1 MANGTAAGAS
11 SSGILTGSRGV
22 KIDNNA
28 TVTFMSLTAGV
39 TNTMGAAWFGDA
51 TYGQGVTVIKSG
63 DGILRITGTATNANF
78 GSTTANTW
86 RVDQGTLYMSGG
98 DLTLGATNNKVVLN
112 GGTLQASGTTLN
124 SGRTITLNAVAGNTI
139 KPDDNNTLILATAN
153 QLTGSGGFTKTG
165 TGTLTIGAAQNYSGK
180 TTIAAGA
187 LSLSNTGS
195 ISNTSEV
202 NLGTQA
208 SQGTL
213 LLTNKASGYT
223 LGSSQTVSGYG
234 AINIGAGKTVTIAG
248 TLAPG
253 NSAGIITNTGNLTLD
268 STAAI
273 VMELAGSGG
282 VAGTDFDQLQVS
294 GTLTYGGA
302 LSITNFGGYNITTPT
317 NYALFTFAGYSGNF
331 ASVNV
336 EGNALTYSALT
347 TNWSGTISGTTY
359 TYQMDTGYLNVVPEP
374 TTYAMLGLAG
384 VAALAYRIR
393 RRNR

>member
-1 MANGTAAGAS
+1 MGNGTAAGAS

-165 TGTLTIGAAQNYSGK
+165 TGTLTIGAA
-180 TTIAAGA
+180 
-187 LSLSNTGS
+187 
-195 ISNTSEV
+195 
-202 NLGTQA
+202 
-208 SQGTL
+208 
-213 LLTNKASGYT
+213 
-223 LGSSQTVSGYG
+223 
-234 AINIGAGKTVTIAG
+234 
-248 TLAPG
+248 
-253 NSAGIITNTGNLTLD
+253 
-268 STAAI
+268 
-273 VMELAGSGG
+273 
-282 VAGTDFDQLQVS
+282 
-294 GTLTYGGA
+294 
-302 LSITNFGGYNITTPT
+302 
-317 NYALFTFAGYSGNF
+317 
-331 ASVNV
+331 
-336 EGNALTYSALT
+336 
-347 TNWSGTISGTTY
+347 
-359 TYQMDTGYLNVVPEP
+359 
-374 TTYAMLGLAG
+374 
-384 VAALAYRIR
+384 
-393 RRNR
+393 